1 MSTDLIRYDLL
12 VQDALRGVVKRVLVD
27 TARDGIQGDH
37 HYYITFIT
45 HAPGVRISSRM
56 KEKYPHEMTIVLQ
69 HQFWDLAITEHNFE
83 VGLAFGGIPE
93 RLLVPFDAVN
103 AFYDPSVQFGLKFEV
118 AGAEGEIETQIDAQ
132 TETETAS
139 VTSISPK
146 SKTSKGKIKVV
157 QSDDVDQQKKEAPKK
172 LTKEPK
178 ATPAELAT
186 VDINPDNQSSE
197 DKEPKNKQPATKENK
212 PTADVVSLDAFRKKN

>member
-12 VQDALRGVVKRVLVD
+12 VQEALRGVVRRVLID
-27 TARDGIQGDH
+27 TARDGIQGEH
-37 HYYITFIT
+37 HYYVTFIT

-69 HQFWDLAITEHNFE
+69 HQFWDLAITEHSFE

-118 AGAEGEIETQIDAQ
+118 AGAEGE
-132 TETETAS
+132 TELDNSEQAEHETAS
-139 VTSISPK
+139 ITSITPK
-146 SKTSKGKIKVV
+146 SKSTKSKLKSV
-157 QSDDVDQQKKEAPKK
+157 QTEDAEIAKKEPAPKK
-172 LTKEPK
+172 AAKEPK
-178 ATPAELAT
+178 ALVTEQSQAENEVAAQET
-186 VDINPDNQSSE
+186 
-197 DKEPKNKQPATKENK
+197 K
-212 PTADVVSLDAFRKKN
+212 PTADVVSLDAFRKKS

>member
-12 VQDALRGVVKRVLVD
+12 VQEALRGVVRRVLID
-27 TARDGIQGDH
+27 TARDGIQGEH
-37 HYYITFIT
+37 HYYVTFIT

-69 HQFWDLAITEHNFE
+69 HQFWDLAITEHSFE

-118 AGAEGEIETQIDAQ
+118 AGLEAEDSTVA
-132 TETETAS
+132 ETESAS
-139 VTSISPK
+139 VTSITPK
-146 SKTSKGKIKVV
+146 SKTSKSKLKAV
-157 QSDDVDQQKKEAPKK
+157 QAEDVDGAKKEPAPKKASKEPKVLISEPLATELLPVEKEAPVQE
-172 LTKEPK
+172 T
-178 ATPAELAT
+178 
-186 VDINPDNQSSE
+186 
-197 DKEPKNKQPATKENK
+197 K
-212 PTADVVSLDAFRKKN
+212 PTADVVSLDAFRKKS

>member
-12 VQDALRGVVKRVLVD
+12 VQEALRGVVRRVLID
-27 TARDGIQGDH
+27 TARDGVQGEH

-69 HQFWDLAITEHNFE
+69 HQFWDLAITDHNFE

-118 AGAEGEIETQIDAQ
+118 SDSEEETEIENSEHAEPEI
-132 TETETAS
+132 AS
-139 VTSISPK
+139 VTSISKK
-146 SKTSKGKIKVV
+146 SKTAKAKLKAV
-157 QSDDVDQQKKEAPKK
+157 QAEDAETTKKEPAVKK
-172 LTKEPK
+172 VAKELKSLTSEP
-178 ATPAELAT
+178 ALAEQEETAQET
-186 VDINPDNQSSE
+186 
-197 DKEPKNKQPATKENK
+197 K
-212 PTADVVSLDAFRKKN
+212 PTADVVSLDAFRKKS

>member
-12 VQDALRGVVKRVLVD
+12 VQDALRGVVRRVLID
-27 TARDGIQGDH
+27 TARDGIQGEH
-37 HYYITFIT
+37 HYYVTFIT

-118 AGAEGEIETQIDAQ
+118 AGLEAEDSIVA
-132 TETETAS
+132 ETESAS
-139 VTSISPK
+139 VTSITPK
-146 SKTSKGKIKVV
+146 SKTSKSKLKAVQAEDVEGAKKEPAPKKALKEPKILISEPLATEPLPVE
-157 QSDDVDQQKKEAPKK
+157 KEAPVQE
-172 LTKEPK
+172 T
-178 ATPAELAT
+178 
-186 VDINPDNQSSE
+186 
-197 DKEPKNKQPATKENK
+197 K
-212 PTADVVSLDAFRKKN
+212 PTADVVSLDAFRKKS